1 MPGLR
6 DAQSRGQAHARNPV
20 VNADEARVYVD
31 AYVEEVTDD
40 ELDHLTD
47 DEVIAIA
54 EPHYARTTGDHP

>member
-40 ELDHLTD
+40 ELDELS
-47 DEVIAIA
+47 DEDVIGIA
-54 EPHYARTTGDHP
+54 ESHHARTTGDHP

>member
-1 MPGLR
+1 M
-6 DAQSRGQAHARNPV
+6 
-20 VNADEARVYVD
+20 NADEARVYVD
-31 AYVEEVTDD
+31 AWVEEVTDD